1 MQLAQRIEH
10 VSVDE
15 YLTGER
21 VSDIKHEYVGGTLYA
36 MAGATKDHN
45 RLTMNVYS
53 LLQSRL
59 RKSKCEAFAVDIKVR
74 LEFLG
79 DDVFYYPDVVIGCDP
94 RDTKEE
100 YLCFPKV
107 ICEVLSDSTERLDR
121 REKRW
126 SYQTIET
133 FEEYVIV
140 AQDRVEVTVFRRTND
155 WQAEVFTKL
164 SDKIELKSLK
174 LNLPMSSIYEGVR
187 AAKATS

>member
-1 MQLAQRIEH
+1 MQPAARLEH
-10 VSVDE
+10 VTVED
-15 YLTGER
+15 YLAGER
-21 VSDIKHEYVGGTLYA
+21 VSDIKHEYVGGVLYA

-45 RLTMNVYS
+45 RLTLNVYT

-59 RKSKCEAFAVDIKVR
+59 RKSKCQAFAVDLKVR

-79 DDVFYYPDVVIGCDP
+79 DDVFYYPDVVVGCDS
-94 RDTKEE
+94 RDTTEE
-100 YLCFPKV
+100 YLSFPKV

-133 FEEYVIV
+133 FEEYFII
-140 AQDRVEVTVFRRTND
+140 AQDKVEVTVFRRAKD

-174 LNLPMSSIYEGVR
+174 LSLPVTSISEGVS
-187 AAKATS
+187 AAKATT